1 VRTIVTESEAT
12 LVAAL
17 AVIGRLPGAEVR
29 TEPDTT
35 WIAAGRPLDGLN
47 HVLRAEFD
55 GPEATIEARIDEI
68 DASLRERGSVPAT
81 WWIGPSTRPGD
92 LAQRLEARGFIEAEP
107 EYGMVIDLDAMTVPS
122 AGREGTVVA
131 VDDPAGLDE
140 FLAVMA
146 GAYGWSGDGRS
157 SAWAELYRL
166 PVTEAGRPWRHV
178 VVRAGGHPAAC
189 ATLFTAGEH
198 AFVTNVGTIPAAR
211 GRGLG
216 TTATLAVLLI
226 AADLGYRRA
235 SLTASRMGRGVYA
248 RIGFR
253 DDALLER
260 RISPGRTT
268 TETKP

>member
-1 VRTIVTESEAT
+1 MRTITTESEAT

-17 AVIGRLPGAEVR
+17 AVIGRLPGAEVQ
-29 TEPDTT
+29 THPDTT
-35 WIAAGRPLDGLN
+35 LVAAGRPLDGMN
-47 HVLRAEFD
+47 HVLRAEID
-55 GPEATIEARIDEI
+55 GSDATVEARIDEI
-68 DASLRERGSVPAT
+68 DASLRARGSVPAT

-92 LAQRLEARGFIEAEP
+92 LARRLEARGFTEAEP
-107 EYGMVIDLDAMTVPS
+107 EYGMVIDLDAMTVPAAAHS
-122 AGREGTVVA
+122 GAVTA
-131 VDDPAGLDE
+131 VDDAAGLED

-146 GAYGWSGDGRS
+146 GAYGWPDDGRS
-157 SAWAELYRL
+157 NAWAELYRL
-166 PVTEAGRPWRHV
+166 PVTVGDQPWRHV
-178 VVRAGGHPAAC
+178 VVRARGRAAAC

-198 AFVTNVGTIPAAR
+198 AFVTNVGTIPSER

-260 RISPGRTT
+260 RISPGR
-268 TETKP
+268 